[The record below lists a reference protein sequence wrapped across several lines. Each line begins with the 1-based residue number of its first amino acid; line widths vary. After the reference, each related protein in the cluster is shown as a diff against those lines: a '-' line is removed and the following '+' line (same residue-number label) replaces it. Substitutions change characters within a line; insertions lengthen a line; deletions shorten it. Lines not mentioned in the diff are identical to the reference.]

1 MPILPTNSPRDSR
14 KTDQRGFAHLALIL
28 IVVVVVGVIGFAG
41 WRVMSK
47 NKTAS
52 TGNAVTDAV
61 ARITASKECLKDYND
76 KDLCKFLSS
85 WNINKKFKT
94 ETTSTTDGKTT
105 TSALAVDGDNSSIK
119 LSGDVSMEVITIGDT
134 TYTKAGTTWWKQTAK
149 KAEPQTP
156 VSKDDFAYSE
166 PKEDSPE
173 KDLTKYEKIGKE
185 ACGNLTCFKYKV
197 VDPKDTDTT
206 QHIWFDTKDYLI
218 RKTLTES
225 KDGSKSESVFSYDN
239 VSVTVPSP
247 VKELG
252 PNQYIVPGQSEPQ
265 TLPAQPTEAETQ
277 ALIKQYSQPSDLPTD
292 QQDTEQ

>member
-14 KTDQRGFAHLALIL
+14 RTDQRGFAHLALIL

-149 KAEPQTP
+149 KAEPQT
-156 VSKDDFAYSE
+156 
-166 PKEDSPE
+166 
-173 KDLTKYEKIGKE
+173 KYERIGKE